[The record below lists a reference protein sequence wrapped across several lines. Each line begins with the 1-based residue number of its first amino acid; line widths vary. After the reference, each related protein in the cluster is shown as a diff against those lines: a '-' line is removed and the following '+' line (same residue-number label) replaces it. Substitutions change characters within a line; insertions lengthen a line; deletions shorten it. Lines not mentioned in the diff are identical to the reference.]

1 MSQALSSVNRFYNY
15 KIIDNKSDFLQDK
28 NNDNDLVVSYY
39 VCNGELSFKY
49 QDKDVKIFEDEVVIL
64 SSVKKLSNIQILP
77 NTKVFEIKTEM
88 GKLNIIYFLCQ
99 AYNGCSYKM
108 SEIIDALERQKSLKF
123 DDITDWLVTDLGA
136 EICILASKTIYMSR
150 GKFRVPELNF
160 D

>member
-15 KIIDNKSDFLQDK
+15 KIIDNKSGFLQDK

-77 NTKVFEIKTEM
+77 NTKVFEISSLKKTNEV
-88 GKLNIIYFLCQ
+88 I
-99 AYNGCSYKM
+99 
-108 SEIIDALERQKSLKF
+108 EIIDDNGINYMDLDGDNSISF
-123 DDITDWLVTDLGA
+123 DDITHY
-136 EICILASKTIYMSR
+136 E
-150 GKFRVPELNF
+150 FRLI
-160 D
+160 